1 MKKQRRVGSRL
12 FEALIFLFLYAPI
25 FILIIF
31 SFNENR
37 SRTVY
42 EGFTFDWYIK
52 LFQNESILNA
62 LWVTLLVSAIAAVV
76 ATVAGTFTAVGL
88 YSMRRRTRDAILAV
102 NNIPVI
108 NADIIFIT
116 ISTKLY
122 IDINLALPDATYNI

>member
-1 MKKQRRVGSRL
+1 MKKTSRAATRI

-76 ATVAGTFTAVGL
+76 AII
-88 YSMRRRTRDAILAV
+88 ILVV
-102 NNIPVI
+102 NK
-108 NADIIFIT
+108 
-116 ISTKLY
+116 IS
-122 IDINLALPDATYNI
+122 